1 MSKIK
6 YPNTPVEYDEWW
18 PPQQDKQK
26 EMQRQRLVVK
36 YARACIRLCH
46 CARRPANYR
55 RHYMWLGIVHRLDR
69 KLDKLCR
76 GYYMKYE

>member
-6 YPNTPVEYDEWW
+6 YPNVEEEYDEWW

-46 CARRPANYR
+46 CIRTNCSYR
-55 RHYMWLGIVHRLDR
+55 RGHMWHLVLRRLDR